1 MTMASLTLY
10 PQEERLAGG
19 ERTIFNLYLITAL
32 LAFLALMMVGLAM
45 RMTQATWLELPKNTF
60 FQFLSLHGAGMV
72 GTMVMV
78 TTAVMWFFLR
88 KYVRLHLWAFVANYV
103 FFLAGVACVLVGVT
117 QGYLALW
124 TYLYPLPGPNMMIGP
139 AATASAAWF
148 MVGYLVM
155 GVGQLIFYF
164 DAAAGVIAK
173 YGNLGRAMGWQWLFG
188 GNIDPEHP
196 KTVVAGTG
204 MIIAN
209 SLGILAGAVSLVMCL
224 VNLFYP
230 EVKIDA
236 LFIKTLIYWFG
247 HMYINAAIYMGVI
260 AIYELL
266 PRYSGRPYLLSRV
279 FLWGWAATTLLVII
293 VFPHHLLMDY
303 AMPHWILVVGQ
314 LASWGSGFPV
324 VLVTTWG
331 ALANIHRSGMRW
343 SMPPRLMIL
352 ALFGWV
358 AGGFAAVLDST
369 IRVNLVMHNTMWVP
383 GHFHFYLLVGVMAMI
398 LAMMYHWIGASR
410 TSVPANT
417 LADRIAFPIYLL
429 GVLIFLYGFLAGG
442 RHSAGRRIAEHWP
455 QWVAYDQ
462 IASVGAM
469 IVILAMGYFAL
480 RIVSGLFR
488 TPVPGASGAHGSA
501 DTAG

>member
-1 MTMASLTLY
+1 MASLTLY
-10 PQEERLAGG
+10 PSEERLSGG
-19 ERTIFNLYLITAL
+19 ERTIFNLYLVTAL
-32 LAFLALMMVGLAM
+32 LAFLALMVVGLAM
-45 RMTQATWLELPKNTF
+45 RMTQAAWLDLPRNTF
-60 FQFLSLHGAGMV
+60 FQYLSLHGAGMV

-103 FFLAGVACVLVGVT
+103 FFLAGVLCVVTGVA

-124 TYLYPLPGPNMMIGP
+124 TYLYPLPGLSMGS
-139 AATASAAWF
+139 AGVVSAAWF
-148 MVGYLVM
+148 MVGYLLL

-164 DAAAGVIAK
+164 DAAAGVIAR
-173 YGNLGRAMGWQWLFG
+173 YGNLGRAMGWQWLFAG
-188 GNIDPEHP
+188 EIDPDHP
-196 KTVVAGTG
+196 KAVVAGTG

-209 SLGILAGAVSLVMCL
+209 SLGILAGAVSLVMSL
-224 VNLFYP
+224 ANLFYP
-230 EVKIDA
+230 EIRIDP
-236 LFIKTLIYWFG
+236 LFTKTLIYWFG

-266 PRYSGRPYLLSRV
+266 PRYSGKPYAISRV
-279 FLWGWAATTLLVII
+279 FLWGWAASTVLVII

-303 AMPHWILVVGQ
+303 AMPHWILAAGQ
-314 LASWGSGFPV
+314 MASWGSGFPV

-331 ALANIHRSGMRW
+331 ALANIHHAGMRW

-369 IRVNLVMHNTMWVP
+369 IRVNLTMHNTLWVP

-398 LAMMYHWIGASR
+398 LAMMYHWIGAQR
-410 TSVPANT
+410 TAAPANT
-417 LADRIAFPIYLL
+417 WADRIAFPVYLL
-429 GVLIFLYGFLAGG
+429 GVAVFLYGFLDGG
-442 RHSAGRRIAEHWP
+442 RHSAARRMATHWP
-455 QWVAYDQ
+455 EWVAYDR
-462 IASVGAM
+462 IASIGAV
-469 IVILAMGYFAL
+469 IVIVSMGYFAL
-480 RIVSGLFR
+480 RIIMGLLS
-488 TPVPGASGAHGSA
+488 TPASGASGAPGPA